1 MKPDTFRVCGVASSS
16 PRRSRP
22 PGSARVDGRSSQPA
36 RARRRS
42 RTRRGARSS
51 RRPTCGTSGSTRCR
65 WRRTPASII
74 GHLPDVGVHPDFGS
88 FQGYGIPI
96 NVVAGTQKRKHVRS
110 TTPTSP
116 TTSATRSPSTRRS
129 SAAPTAHMLIVDRGH
144 CRLYELF
151 AAHKTASGWHAGSGA
166 TWSLL
171 SNHLRPK
178 TWTSADAAGLPI
190 LPGLVRWNEVKKGVI
205 DHALRFT
212 VPTTC
217 THLRLP
223 RAPPGRLDQSDC
235 TDYPRMGERFR
246 LRSDF
251 PVNTLPR
258 QARVIAIAMQRY
270 GIIVAD
276 NGTEWYVQG
285 ASNSHF
291 NDDGLHDLNRD
302 HRQPT
307 SWSSTRAP
315 CATDKCRRIPWGD
328 GKHWHHAARRAHSA
342 RSRHRPGRGRH
353 QDPRQVP
360 DGARGR
366 ALRGAPGHGLR
377 PRLPA

>member
-1 MKPDTFRVCGVASSS
+1 MRGRILMTATLAAAGLGAAGWALFAAGAGAS
-16 PRRSRP
+16 PLRNAP
-22 PGSARVDGRSSQPA
+22 KCPVFPKTNVWNKRVDALPKAANSDA
-36 RARRRS
+36 
-42 RTRRGARSS
+42 
-51 RRPTCGTSGSTRCR
+51 
-65 WRRTPASII
+65 II
-74 GHLPDVGVHPDFGS
+74 GALPNVGVHPDFGS

-96 NVVAGTQKRKHVRS
+96 NVVAGTQKRRRVRFGYADQSDHVGYPIPKHPKIERGS
-110 TTPTSP
+110 D
-116 TTSATRSPSTRRS
+116 R
-129 SAAPTAHMLIVDRGH
+129 HMLIVDRGH
-144 CRLYELF
+144 CRLFELF
-151 AAHKTASGWHAGSGA
+151 AARKTASGWRAGSGA

-217 THLRLP
+217 THFVYPARHQ
-223 RAPPGRLDQSDC
+223 AGSTSNC

-251 PVNTLPR
+251 PVSSLPR
-258 QARVIAIAMQRY
+258 QARVIAVAMQRY

-291 NDDGLHDLNRD
+291 NDDGLRTLNQITGGD
-302 HRQPT
+302 FVVVDT
-307 SWSSTRAP
+307 ST
-315 CATDKCRRIPWGD
+315 
-328 GKHWHHAARRAHSA
+328 
-342 RSRHRPGRGRH
+342 
-353 QDPRQVP
+353 
-360 DGARGR
+360 
-366 ALRGAPGHGLR
+366 LRNG
-377 PRLPA
+377 